1 MREKIHFYLNDTKN
15 YYARLIDFI
24 IYTILLLNVIDHA
37 LHTVESLHSY
47 YHILEAYDFFVF
59 VVFLI
64 EYILRVYSS
73 PKRSS
78 FIFSIW
84 GIIDFLA
91 IFALAFDLSG
101 HSLGALR
108 EIRILRFLSLFK
120 YEPAAINLVSA
131 FNKIK
136 RELVLFS
143 LLTFFLLYVSAVGI
157 YFFENPTN
165 SENFPDI
172 FHSMW
177 WSVATLTTVGYGDI
191 YPITDGGKLFATLVV
206 FIGLGIVAV
215 PAGLIAGAFS
225 DIFRKK

>member
-1 MREKIHFYLNDTKN
+1 MRKKLHFYLNDTQN
-15 YYARLIDFI
+15 YYAKLIDLL
-24 IYTILLLNVIDHA
+24 IYSILLLNVIDHA
-37 LHTVESLHSY
+37 LHTVESLQNY
-47 YHILEAYDFFVF
+47 YHILETYDFIVF
-59 VVFLI
+59 IIFTI

-73 PKRSS
+73 PKRLS
-78 FIFSIW
+78 FVFSIW
-84 GIIDFLA
+84 GVIDFLA

-108 EIRILRFLSLFK
+108 EIRIFRFLSLFK
-120 YEPAAINLVSA
+120 YEPAAVNLVTA
-131 FNKIK
+131 FKKIK

-191 YPITDGGKLFATLVV
+191 YPITDGGKLFATFVV

-225 DIFRKK
+225 DIFNKK